1 MSHTKSDDKFV
12 SPLAKARGLGSAHEG
27 VHHWLQERITGAL
40 LVPLVFWLVYSILK
54 MKGASYIL
62 FIEWVA
68 NPVNAC
74 LLIFFIAAGFF
85 HAAAGLQVVIEDYV
99 SSHCKK
105 LLMIICVK
113 IAFALMAIV
122 ALFSVLKIA
131 L

>member
-12 SPLAKARGLGSAHEG
+12 SPLAKARGMGSAHEG
-27 VHHWLQERITGAL
+27 VHHWLQERIAGAL
-40 LVPLVFWLVYSILK
+40 LVPLVLWLVYSILK
-54 MKGASYIL
+54 LKGVSYII

-74 LLIFFIAAGFF
+74 LLLFFIVVGFF

-99 SSHCKK
+99 ASHCKK
-105 LLMIICVK
+105 LLMVILVK
-113 IAFALMAIV
+113 ISFAMMAIV
-122 ALFSVLKIA
+122 SLFSVLKIA